1 MATNGLNSSSTGL
14 KFTTNEITREIID
27 NSGRHGFGTLSPATL
42 VHISGSTTPVRI
54 EGLASGTDV
63 RVLASDVN
71 GVMSYRDDVLVSGAI
86 ANNTITLSDIDGTNT
101 SLTVQAVTGV
111 TYGGSWDVA
120 LAGSG
125 TIGATPVA
133 LPFITSGSYNAGT
146 ITLSVNGSDESDI
159 TITGIDGTD
168 TFVSG
173 GSYTQSTGIIEVTRN
188 DGQSV
193 QLTGSIDLIE
203 SGAIADNVIT
213 LTDNKGNG
221 NTLTVNA
228 IDDLSY
234 DGTYGL
240 TVGGTGTISS
250 SFELPFITAGS
261 LDIPTGDLTL
271 SINGGLESDIVISG
285 FATSASDTF
294 VTGATFSSG
303 TATLTRNDG
312 NTVDIAG
319 IWTNVPNSALVND
332 SVTVGT
338 TEIVLGASS
347 TTLAGLTSVTSTAF
361 SGDLTGDVTGN
372 ADTATALAS
381 GQNFSIS
388 GDITASAIS
397 FDGTG
402 AVALSASIDS
412 DAVTTIKILDGN
424 VTNAKLANSSLTVG
438 TTSIS
443 LGASSTT
450 LAGLTSVTSTSFV
463 GSLTGNASG
472 TAGSLASAQ
481 NFSISGDI
489 TAPAVSFDG
498 TGAVVL
504 SASIDN
510 DSVTTDKILNGNVT
524 NAKLLNSSFTT
535 SADGAGSSNNSTALG
550 GTLSFTSA
558 DNSAEIVADGAGAI
572 DFSVNAGNISLFAIS
587 GDTGSVTPNGSST
600 ITWIGGTGIGT
611 SVSGDDLTIA
621 IDSTVVTLDG
631 SQTLTNKTINGSQLV
646 DSSVSNA
653 KLANSSL
660 TLAGDSGTQTLD
672 LGDTSTFQGGDGI
685 DTVAQATDTMV
696 ISVDDTFVEVVS
708 RKGSANGY
716 AALDANGRVPS
727 SQLPSSAFEYKGNW
741 NAATNTPTLADGTG
755 DAGDMY
761 RVSVAGNQDLGSG
774 TIDFQV
780 GDYLLYNGAEWDKID
795 NTDSVSSVN
804 GATGAVVLDTDDIA
818 EGSTNLYD
826 KVVSLS
832 NGTGITTSGTY
843 PNFTITNTDLGSTQ
857 NIFKTI
863 NLPSGVDPTAGSN
876 TDTLNFT
883 SSDSSVTIN
892 GTGSNTVDIIV
903 GASVNTNI
911 FNSDGTL
918 GGNRTVTQ
926 DSNTLAFTGGDFTVD
941 GTTLV
946 VDESASAVAIGASA
960 PAASAVL
967 EVSSTTKGF
976 LFPRMTETQRDAIGS
991 PATGLLVYQTDGD
1004 EGVYIYKS
1012 FGWVQVI

>member
-168 TFVSG
+168 TFVTS

-193 QLTGSIDLIE
+193 QLAGSIDLIE

-338 TEIVLGASS
+338 TEIDLGASS
-347 TTLAGLTSVTSTAF
+347 TTLV
-361 SGDLTGDVTGN
+361 
-372 ADTATALAS
+372 
-381 GQNFSIS
+381 
-388 GDITASAIS
+388 
-397 FDGTG
+397 
-402 AVALSASIDS
+402 
-412 DAVTTIKILDGN
+412 
-424 VTNAKLANSSLTVG
+424 
-438 TTSIS
+438 
-443 LGASSTT
+443 
-450 LAGLTSVTSTSFV
+450 GLTSVTSTSFIGDVTGDLSGNADTASALETARNFSIAGDITAAAVSFDGSANVALSATIDDGVVTNAKLVNDSVTV
-463 GSLTGNASG
+463 GTTEIDLGTASTTLVGLTSVTSTSFTGNITGNVTGNASG

-481 NFSISGDI
+481 NFSITGDI
-489 TAPAVSFDG
+489 TAAAVSFDG
-498 TGAVVL
+498 TGAVAL
-504 SASIDN
+504 TATIDN

-524 NAKLLNSSFTT
+524 NAKLANSAFTT
-535 SADGAGSSNNSTALG
+535 SGDGSGSSNNSTALG
-550 GTLSFTSA
+550 GTLSFTST
-558 DNSAEIVADGAGAI
+558 DNSADIVSNGSGGI
-572 DFSVNAGNISLFAIS
+572 DFSVNAGNISLFAIA

-600 ITWIGGTGIGT
+600 ITWVGGTGIDT
-611 SVSGDDLTIA
+611 AVSGNDLTVS
-621 IDSTVVTLDG
+621 IDSTVATLSG
-631 SQTLTNKTINGSQLV
+631 SQTLTNKTINASQLV
-646 DSSVSNA
+646 DASVTNA
-653 KLANSSL
+653 KLVNSSL
-660 TLAGDSGTQTLD
+660 TLAGDSGTQTLE
-672 LGDTSTFQGGDGI
+672 LGDTSTFSGGDGI
-685 DTVAQATDTMV
+685 DTVAQSTDTLV
-696 ISVDDTFVEVVS
+696 VSVDDTFVEVVS
-708 RKGSANGY
+708 RKGANNGY
-716 AALDANGRVPS
+716 ASLDANGRVPS

-741 NAATNTPTLADGTG
+741 NASTNNPTLADGTG
-755 DAGDMY
+755 DSGDMY

-818 EGSTNLYD
+818 PGSGADRQYD

-892 GTGSNTVDIIV
+892 GTGSNTVDIKV

-926 DSNTLAFTGGDFTVD
+926 NSNTLAFTGGDFTVD

>member
-14 KFTTNEITREIID
+14 KFTTNAITREIID

-125 TIGATPVA
+125 TIGASPVE

-146 ITLSVNGSDESDI
+146 ITLTVNGSDESDI

-168 TFVSG
+168 TFVTS
-173 GSYTQSTGIIEVTRN
+173 GSYTQATGIIEVTRN

-203 SGAIADNVIT
+203 SGTIADNVIT
-213 LTDNKGNG
+213 LTDNKSNV

-294 VTGATFSSG
+294 VTGATFTTG

-319 IWTNVPNSALVND
+319 IWTNIPNSALVNQGFTLGSTVIELGD
-332 SVTVGT
+332 VVGT
-338 TEIVLGASS
+338 V
-347 TTLAGLTSVTSTAF
+347 AGLTSVTSTTF
-361 SGDLTGDVTGN
+361 VGGLTGN

-388 GDITASAIS
+388 GDITASAVS

-402 AVALSASIDS
+402 AVALSATIDNG
-412 DAVTTIKILDGN
+412 A
-424 VTNAKLANSSLTVG
+424 VTNAKLANDSVTVG
-438 TTSIS
+438 TTEID
-443 LGASSTT
+443 LGTSSTT
-450 LAGLTSVTSTSFV
+450 LAGLTSVTSTAFSGNLTGNV
-463 GSLTGNASG
+463 TGNASG

-489 TAPAVSFDG
+489 TASAVSFDG
-498 TGAVVL
+498 TGAVAL

-510 DSVTTDKILNGNVT
+510 DAVTTDKILNANVT
-524 NAKLLNSSFTT
+524 NAKLANSSFTA
-535 SADGAGSSNNSTALG
+535 SGDGAGSTNNTVSLG
-550 GTLSFTSA
+550 NTLSFTST
-558 DNSAEIVADGAGAI
+558 DNSATIVSNGSGAI
-572 DFSVNAGNISLFAIS
+572 DFAVSTGNISFFAVS
-587 GDTGSVTPNGSST
+587 GDTGSVTPNGNST
-600 ITWIGGTGIGT
+600 ITWVGGTGIGT
-611 SVSGDDLTIA
+611 SVSGNDLTIA
-621 IDSTVVTLDG
+621 IDSTVATLTG
-631 SQTLTNKTINGSQLV
+631 SQTLTNKTINASQLV
-646 DSSVSNA
+646 DASVTNA
-653 KLANSSL
+653 KLANSSF
-660 TLAGDSGTQTLD
+660 TLDGDTGTQQTVS
-672 LGDTSTFQGGDGI
+672 LGDAVSILGSASI
-685 DTVAQATDTMV
+685 DTVVSASDTITV
-696 ISVDDTFVEVVS
+696 SVDETYVEVVS
-708 RKGSANGY
+708 RKGASNGY
-716 AALDANGRVPS
+716 ASLDSNGRVPS

-741 NAATNTPTLADGTG
+741 DAATNTPNLAAGVG

-761 RVSVAGNQDLGSG
+761 RVDIQGVQDLGNG
-774 TIDFQV
+774 PITWDV
-780 GDYLLYNGAEWDKID
+780 GDMVLYNGATWDKID
-795 NTDSVSSVN
+795 NTESVVSVN
-804 GATGAVVLDTDDIA
+804 GQTGAVSLDTDNIS
-818 EGSTNLYD
+818 EGTTNLYD
-826 KVVSLS
+826 KTVVFT
-832 NGTGITTSGTY
+832 NGTGISTSGTY
-843 PNFTITNTDLGSTQ
+843 PNFTVTNTDLGSSQ

-863 NLPSGVDPTAGSN
+863 NLPTGVDPTAGSN
-876 TDTLNFT
+876 TDTLNFS

-892 GTGSNTVDIIV
+892 GTGSNTVDITV

-911 FNSDGTL
+911 FNSNGTL
-918 GGNRTVTQ
+918 TAARTLTQGG
-926 DSNTLAFTGGDFTVD
+926 NTLAFTGGDFTVD
-941 GTTLV
+941 GTTFV
-946 VDESASAVAIGASA
+946 VDDSANAVSIGASGA
-960 PAASAVL
+960 DASAVL
-967 EVSSTTKGF
+967 DVVSTTKGF
-976 LFPRMTETQRDAIGS
+976 LFPRMLESERNAIGS
-991 PATGLLVYQTDGD
+991 PATGLMVYQTDGD
-1004 EGVYIYKS
+1004 EGVYINKS

>member
-213 LTDNKGNG
+213 LTDNKGND

-294 VTGATFSSG
+294 VTGATFLSG

-312 NTVDIAG
+312 NIVDIAG

-338 TEIVLGASS
+338 TEIDLGASS

-361 SGDLTGDVTGN
+361 SGNLTGDVTGN

-481 NFSISGDI
+481 DFSISGDI
-489 TAPAVSFDG
+489 TASAISFDG
-498 TGAVVL
+498 TGAVAL

-510 DSVTTDKILNGNVT
+510 DSVTTDKILNSNVT
-524 NAKLLNSSFTT
+524 NAKLANSDITFAGT
-535 SADGAGSSNNSTALG
+535 SGSDSDVALG
-550 GTLSFTSA
+550 TSLSFTST
-558 DNSAEIVADGAGAI
+558 DGSVVAAGNGAGAI
-572 DFSVNAGNISLFAIS
+572 NLSVSSGNISLFTVS
-587 GDTGSVTPNGSST
+587 GDTGSVVPNGDST
-600 ITWIGGTGIGT
+600 ITWVGGTGIDT
-611 SVSGDDLTIA
+611 SIVGDSLTVA
-621 IDSTVVTLDG
+621 IDSSVVTLDG
-631 SQTLTNKTINGSQLV
+631 SQTLTNKTINASQLV

-660 TLAGDSGTQTLD
+660 TLAGDSGTQTLE
-672 LGDTSTFQGGDGI
+672 LGDTSTFSGGDGI
-685 DTVAQATDTMV
+685 GTVAQSTDTLV

-755 DAGDMY
+755 DSGDMY

-774 TIDFQV
+774 TIDFQI
-780 GDYLLYNGAEWDKID
+780 GDYLLYNGAQWDKID

-818 EGSTNLYD
+818 QGSTNLYD

-883 SSDSSVTIN
+883 SSDSSVTIS
-892 GTGSNTVDIIV
+892 GTGSNTVDIVV

-926 DSNTLAFTGGDFTVD
+926 NSNTLAFTGGDFTVD

>member
-14 KFTTNEITREIID
+14 KFTTNAITREIID

-125 TIGATPVA
+125 TIGASPVE

-146 ITLSVNGSDESDI
+146 ITLTVNGSDESDI

-168 TFVSG
+168 TFVTS
-173 GSYTQSTGIIEVTRN
+173 GSYTQATGIIEVTRN

-203 SGAIADNVIT
+203 SGTIADNVIT
-213 LTDNKGNG
+213 LTDNKSNV

-294 VTGATFSSG
+294 VTGATFTTG

-319 IWTNVPNSALVND
+319 IWTNIPNSALVNQGFTLGSTVIELGD
-332 SVTVGT
+332 VVGT
-338 TEIVLGASS
+338 V
-347 TTLAGLTSVTSTAF
+347 AGLTSVTSTTF
-361 SGDLTGDVTGN
+361 VGGLTGN

-388 GDITASAIS
+388 GDITASAVS

-402 AVALSASIDS
+402 AVALSATIDNG
-412 DAVTTIKILDGN
+412 A
-424 VTNAKLANSSLTVG
+424 VTNAKLANDSVTVG
-438 TTSIS
+438 TTEID
-443 LGASSTT
+443 LGTSSTT
-450 LAGLTSVTSTSFV
+450 LAGLTSVTSTAFSGNLTGNV
-463 GSLTGNASG
+463 TGNASG

-489 TAPAVSFDG
+489 TASAVSFDG
-498 TGAVVL
+498 TGAVAL

-510 DSVTTDKILNGNVT
+510 DAVTTDKILNANVT
-524 NAKLLNSSFTT
+524 NAKLANSSFTA
-535 SADGAGSSNNSTALG
+535 SGDGAGSTNNTVSLG
-550 GTLSFTSA
+550 NTLSFTST
-558 DNSAEIVADGAGAI
+558 DNSATIVSNGSGAI
-572 DFSVNAGNISLFAIS
+572 DFAVSTGNISFFEVS
-587 GDTGSVTPNGSST
+587 GDTGSVTPNGNST
-600 ITWIGGTGIGT
+600 ITWVGGTGIGT
-611 SVSGDDLTIA
+611 SVSGNDLTIA
-621 IDSTVVTLDG
+621 IDSTVATLTG
-631 SQTLTNKTINGSQLV
+631 SQTLTNKTINASQLV
-646 DSSVSNA
+646 DASVTNA
-653 KLANSSL
+653 KLANSSF
-660 TLAGDSGTQTLD
+660 TLDGDTGTQQTVS
-672 LGDTSTFQGGDGI
+672 LGDAVSILGSASI
-685 DTVAQATDTMV
+685 DTVVSASDTITV
-696 ISVDDTFVEVVS
+696 SVDETYVEVVS
-708 RKGSANGY
+708 RKGASNGY
-716 AALDANGRVPS
+716 ASLDSNGRVPS

-741 NAATNTPTLADGTG
+741 DAATNTPNLAAGVG

-761 RVSVAGNQDLGSG
+761 RVDIQGVQDLGNG
-774 TIDFQV
+774 PITWDV
-780 GDYLLYNGAEWDKID
+780 GDMVLYNGATWDKID
-795 NTDSVSSVN
+795 NTESVVSVN
-804 GATGAVVLDTDDIA
+804 GQTGAVSLDTDNIS
-818 EGSTNLYD
+818 EGTTNLYD
-826 KVVSLS
+826 KTVVFT
-832 NGTGITTSGTY
+832 NGTGISTSGTY
-843 PNFTITNTDLGSTQ
+843 PNFTVTNTDLGSSQ

-863 NLPSGVDPTAGSN
+863 NLPSGTDPTAGSN
-876 TDTLNFT
+876 TDTLNFS

-892 GTGSNTVDIIV
+892 GTGSNTVDITV

-911 FNSDGTL
+911 FNSNGTL
-918 GGNRTVTQ
+918 TAARTLTQGG
-926 DSNTLAFTGGDFTVD
+926 NTLAFTGGDFTVD
-941 GTTLV
+941 GTTFV
-946 VDESASAVAIGASA
+946 VDDSANAVSIGASGA
-960 PAASAVL
+960 DASAVL
-967 EVSSTTKGF
+967 DVVSTTKGF
-976 LFPRMTETQRDAIGS
+976 LFPRMLESERNAIGS
-991 PATGLLVYQTDGD
+991 PATGLMVYQTDGD
-1004 EGVYIYKS
+1004 EGVYINKS